1 MSVIKRSEVGHVG
14 TGSLQEPGGVV
25 PVLQEAG
32 PEWMDKEE
40 LERLGLGRP
49 NLRYAIKRGEIRV
62 AWHRGHFL
70 YHRED
75 VENYMRRRGIAP
87 LPPAPPGD
95 RWVPVAELL
104 RAVPYHK
111 VREAIKRGKVR
122 VARTSHRRRYVLLS
136 EARKLGWVVREE

>member
-1 MSVIKRSEVGHVG
+1 MSVSEYHEVEHARDL
-14 TGSLQEPGGVV
+14 SEPGVV

-32 PEWMDKEE
+32 PEWMSKEE

-62 AWHRGHFL
+62 AWHRGRFL
-70 YHRED
+70 YRRED
-75 VENYMRRRGIAP
+75 VEDYMHRRGIAP

-104 RAVPYHK
+104 RAGVPYHK
-111 VREAIKRGKVR
+111 VREAIERGKVR
-122 VARTSHRRRYVLLS
+122 VARTSHRRRYVLAS
-136 EARKLGWVVREE
+136 EAREKLGWRG